1 MMEKMTKNELVKS
14 GILEQYVLGLC
25 TKEEEELVER
35 MAAEDNDLKLLLQEM
50 KGTVSHC
57 CSKRLGKHEAKHRV
71 MRKSTGK
78 GEHLKLAHKIKHK
91 SFWGTAGPL
100 VAILAGIALVFAII
114 QMREKSA
121 LQESLSAET
130 SQSANPSLSETSPSV
145 SLLLDNDS
153 TRYISFDTHDKDLH
167 GFATLIWNDP
177 LNRAMLNIMHLPPL
191 SDNLQYHIWCNDTS
205 GKTLHVGRLPAK
217 NDYWMDL
224 PYDLK
229 MLEFRLAID
238 AAHDDVTVPGEDQIV
253 ATARIN

>member
-1 MMEKMTKNELVKS
+1 MTKNELVAS

-35 MAAEDNDLKLLLQEM
+35 MAAEDKELNLLLQEM

-57 CSKRLGKHEAKHRV
+57 CSKRLGKHEAKHRL
-71 MRKSTGK
+71 MPKMPAK
-78 GEHLKLAHKIKHK
+78 GDHLKLAHTLRQKN
-91 SFWGTAGPL
+91 FWNTAGPL
-100 VAILAGIALVFAII
+100 VAILAGVVLVFAII

-121 LQESLSAET
+121 LQESLIAET
-130 SQSANPSLSETSPSV
+130 NQSRDPLMTETSPAV
-145 SLLLDNDS
+145 SLLLDDDS
-153 TRYISFDTHDKDLH
+153 TKYISFDTHKKDLH
-167 GFATLIWNDP
+167 GFAMLIWNDP

-205 GKTLHVGRLPAK
+205 GKTHHVGRFPAQ

-229 MLEFRLAID
+229 MLEFRLSID
-238 AAHDDVTVPGEDQIV
+238 AAHDNVTIPEGDQIV